1 MKKLLFILLLAL
13 STSAAAETC
22 KQIAVRLA
30 TDLNGMHKN
39 GASVADV
46 RKRFDY
52 SKDLEELA
60 ALYMTALI
68 QTEPD
73 RGWSAKE
80 YPMLAQEFAKQI
92 CTRKQK

>member
-30 TDLNGMHKN
+30 TDLNNMHKN

-46 RKRFDY
+46 RKRFEG
-52 SKDLEELA
+52 SPDLQDLA
-60 ALYMTALI
+60 ALYMTAVI
-68 QTEPD
+68 ETEPK
-73 RGWSAKE
+73 RGWTAKE
-80 YPMLAQEFAKQI
+80 YPVLAQEFAKEI
-92 CTRKQK
+92 CTRK